1 MYLPPP
7 PAPPTPPLSDPH
19 CLMSERKLK
28 LSAGPIIFLLNQH
41 LIQAGDIIF
50 YVLNEMET
58 Q

>member
-7 PAPPTPPLSDPH
+7 PPTPPLSDPH

-28 LSAGPIIFLLNQH
+28 LFAGPIIFLLNQH
-41 LIQAGDIIF
+41 LMQAGDIIF